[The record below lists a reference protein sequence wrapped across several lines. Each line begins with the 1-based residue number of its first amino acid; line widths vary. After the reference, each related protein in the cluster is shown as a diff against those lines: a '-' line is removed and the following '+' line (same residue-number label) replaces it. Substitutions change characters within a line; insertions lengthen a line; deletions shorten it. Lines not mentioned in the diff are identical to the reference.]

1 MCIRDSI
8 EVVSHFEFNQLK
20 KPNEFAMYVLR
31 PESDSYDK
39 ASDIYG
45 DFEQILKWY
54 KYQVILRY

>member
-1 MCIRDSI
+1 MKNPS
-8 EVVSHFEFNQLK
+8 
-20 KPNEFAMYVLR
+20 EFAMYVLR

-39 ASDIYG
+39 ASHIYS